1 MGKKVIKD
9 SLAKGKTCDNCG
21 KSYCNDYE
29 YCQPYDY
36 IELPEINWGYKLIE
50 KSNGRWYV
58 FDPSLRGGYI
68 DIRDPFY
75 YNMAGGSYYTNY
87 PGSLDKKWYLD
98 ILIEKIEYYS
108 LADVQQ
114 ATIDYHVDEVEKK
127 FVLNNEPDPYSDQ
140 EIYILHYRQKATFE
154 NVPDYHYEYLFS
166 LASAVLLERQAMALS
181 KITQTTG
188 PGLKSQFVSPMV
200 LFEMAKK
207 LKEEVSNALSR
218 YIPERG

>member
-1 MGKKVIKD
+1 
-9 SLAKGKTCDNCG
+9 
-21 KSYCNDYE
+21 
-29 YCQPYDY
+29 
-36 IELPEINWGYKLIE
+36 
-50 KSNGRWYV
+50 
-58 FDPSLRGGYI
+58 
-68 DIRDPFY
+68 
-75 YNMAGGSYYTNY
+75 MAGGSYYTNY